1 MISNF
6 RDIGHKLTHKL
17 RASSRTQAQKRQ
29 ELKDSFIQGWIEP
42 QKSAKWRGFALE
54 LTGAVRSDCAIRV
67 LQNLPAHTT
76 LTLLVRSQPTEE
88 LRPPSN
94 LPNYV
99 NPTPLGQQRL
109 LTVYLLVQVPL
120 KSWIKRQTEE
130 FLDSEHLMEIFGSR
144 TAAKV
149 MSLPQLESLLD
160 THEHIW
166 TKGGNHPELIRLY
179 SLEAAPGTSTSQP
192 FLEHWLGPKGLG
204 LTVAEEGW
212 LSVRLSEVLSPADL
226 TGSPSTWSTYATAAV
241 LSANS
246 GRLRRDA
253 PPGKLRVGSWT
264 AHLLEPGSA
273 LAWGRAPLRH
283 WCAEKSL
290 MYPKNWSEPLPAK
303 TLGTFLAVPSV
314 IQPSKGRNA
323 PATFSLLDDWGQA
336 FTLDPFQSR
345 GNPHTLILGACGSGM
360 SFNASFLA
368 LSSWTQNRPVLYC
381 GWERLPPQLKDATK
395 AHEVSESY
403 LYGGSL
409 NPFWGFVN
417 HKELLNSVDI
427 LAHWLANL
435 ANHGAALPP
444 KKPEDIRYPTGRGA
458 AAFYDEAH
466 LARLKEAILMGWTK
480 QRGAMGLTAVLH
492 ALNAL
497 AYGVDDSTSL
507 ARHLAPD
514 WSGDMLNALLAAQA
528 DLGAERFEGKPEFVE
543 EVLRPGFTHWG
554 LNLNLNRCIVN
565 QTGVTLFA
573 LHALKKAARE
583 TLDTM
588 EPDLHFK
595 AWRMLVIDEL
605 EAWGDDASALLP
617 ALLEMLRKHKI
628 AVVLSRSGKFKD
640 ASSLSS
646 LVNEVGNVLLL
657 QQPLEANF
665 ALGVV
670 FGKDVAEQTRLLR
683 TRRDR
688 STLLWV
694 QNGRALKLHSAWP
707 VDGLTT
713 LLCLSPT
720 VGLAYAKSR
729 LAGREPS
736 AALRHAA
743 RYLHGVTS
751 LGQGG

>member
-1 MISNF
+1 M
-6 RDIGHKLTHKL
+6 
-17 RASSRTQAQKRQ
+17 
-29 ELKDSFIQGWIEP
+29 QGWIEP
-42 QKSAKWRGFALE
+42 QKSPKWRGFALE
-54 LTGAVRSDCAIRV
+54 LTGAVQSDCAVRL

-76 LTLLVRSQPTEE
+76 LTMLVRSQPTEE
-88 LRPPSN
+88 LRRPPK
-94 LPNYV
+94 LPAYV

-120 KSWIKRQTEE
+120 KSWITRQTEE
-130 FLDSEHLMEIFGSR
+130 CLDSEKLMELFGSR
-144 TAAKV
+144 TAARV
-149 MSLPQLESLLD
+149 MPLPQLERLLD

-166 TKGGNHPELIRLY
+166 TKGGAHPELIRLY
-179 SLEAAPGTSTSQP
+179 NLEAAAGTLTHQP
-192 FLEHWLGPKGLG
+192 FLAHWLGPKGLG

-212 LSVRLSEVLSPADL
+212 LSIRLAEVSAPADL
-226 TGSPSTWSTYATAAV
+226 TGSPTTWSAYATAAV
-241 LSANS
+241 LSTNS

-290 MYPKNWSEPLPAK
+290 KYPKNWSEPLPAK
-303 TLGTFLAVPSV
+303 TLATFLGLPAV

-323 PATFSLLDDWGQA
+323 PATFSLLDDWSQP
-336 FTLDPFQSR
+336 FVMDPFMSR
-345 GNPHTLILGACGSGM
+345 SNPHTLILGACGSGM

-368 LSSWTQNRPVLYC
+368 LSSWSQDRPVLYC

-395 AHEVSESY
+395 AHEVPEGY

-435 ANHGAALPP
+435 ASHGAALSR
-444 KKPEDIRYPTGRGA
+444 KKTKDSWYQDEPEA
-458 AAFYDEAH
+458 AVFCDENH
-466 LARLKEAILMGWTK
+466 LARLKEAVLMGWTK

-497 AYGVDDSTSL
+497 AYGVDESTSL

-528 DLGAERFEGKPEFVE
+528 DLGGERFEGKPEFVD
-543 EVLRPGFTHWG
+543 EVLRPGFTHWS
-554 LNLNLNRCIVN
+554 LNLNLNRSIVN

-573 LHALKKAARE
+573 LHALKKASRE

-588 EPDLHFK
+588 EPDLHFN

-605 EAWGDDASALLP
+605 DAWGDDTSALLTV
-617 ALLEMLRKHKI
+617 LLQMLRMHRV
-628 AVVLSRSGKFKD
+628 AVVLSRSGKLKEP
-640 ASSLSS
+640 SHLSV
-646 LVNEVGNVLLL
+646 LVHEVGNVLLL
-657 QQPLEANF
+657 QQPLEAHF

-670 FGKDVAEQTRLLR
+670 FGKEIAEQARPLR
-683 TRRDR
+683 SRRDR

-694 QNGRALKLHSAWP
+694 QNGRALKLNSAWP
-707 VDGLTT
+707 VDGLGT
-713 LLCLSPT
+713 LLCLNPP
-720 VGLAYAKSR
+720 VGIAYAKSR

-736 AALRHAA
+736 EAMRDAA
-743 RYLHGVTS
+743 RYLNGVNS
-751 LGQGG
+751 AGNRD